1 MLVNE
6 SVRPKQTLGVL
17 TLDGNWLS
25 DCSFSRPSPTESPML
40 LEPVSP
46 KSALPLRDADA
57 SPPEDL
63 PRGDEMDAK
72 LDKVTRRLGE
82 LQQLLYADGRHSVL
96 VVLQGRDASGKDGVV
111 RTVFDA
117 CNPQGVHVTS
127 FKAPTAIELSH
138 DYLWRIHNDV
148 PENGIFGIFN
158 RSHYEDVLVVR
169 VHNLVPKSVWSRRYR
184 QINDFERILSE
195 NGVVILKFFLHVS
208 RAAQRERLIERINDP
223 AKNWKFKAADL
234 DERNLWTAYT
244 DAYRD
249 ALRKCSTK
257 WAPWYVVPSDRNKAR
272 NYLIAKRIVAT
283 LEGLNLSYPEPK
295 TDLKQYLKTLG
306 A

>member
-1 MLVNE
+1 
-6 SVRPKQTLGVL
+6 
-17 TLDGNWLS
+17 
-25 DCSFSRPSPTESPML
+25 ML

-46 KSALPLRDADA
+46 KSALPLRDRDA
-57 SPPEDL
+57 APPEDL

-72 LDKVTRRLGE
+72 LEKATRRLGE
-82 LQQLLYADGRHSVL
+82 LQQVMYADGRHSVL

-127 FKAPTAIELSH
+127 FKAPTSVELSH
-138 DYLWRIHNDV
+138 DYLWRVHNVV
-148 PENGIFGIFN
+148 PESGIFGIFN

-208 RAAQRERLIERINDP
+208 RDAQKERLIERINDP
-223 AKNWKFKAADL
+223 TKNWKFKAADL
-234 DERNLWTAYT
+234 DERGLWTAYT

-257 WAPWYVVPSDRNKAR
+257 WAPWYVVPADRNKAR
-272 NYLIAKRIVAT
+272 NYLIAKRIVTT

-295 TDLKQYLKTLG
+295 TDLKQYLKSLG
-306 A
+306 VS